1 MLLRM
6 VYYLLLI
13 PYYLLLIPYSLLLKT
28 GIMDSIRISIVQTDI
43 VWENKQENLRLLHEK
58 LQSLRGT
65 TEIVVLPEMFST
77 GFSMQSNMLAE
88 ANSGETIATLKQ
100 WASLFQVA
108 ICGSYITV
116 DNGRYYN
123 RAFFLT
129 PEGEEFYYDKRHL
142 FRMGREAEHFSA
154 GDERLIIPYRG
165 WNICLLVCYDL
176 RFPVWSRNVA
186 NQYDLLIYV
195 ANWPIPRRLA
205 WDTLLRARALENQ
218 CYVCGVNRVG
228 IDGYRL
234 KYNGGSKI
242 YSALG
247 EEAASVPDETEG
259 IATATLNLTALHQ
272 FREKFP
278 VWKDT
283 DEFQLSHS

>member
-1 MLLRM
+1 
-6 VYYLLLI
+6 
-13 PYYLLLIPYSLLLKT
+13 
-28 GIMDSIRISIVQTDI
+28 MDSIRISIVQTDI

-88 ANSGETIATLKQ
+88 TNSGETITTLKQ

-142 FRMGREAEHFSA
+142 FAPGGEARQYTP
-154 GDERLIIPYRG
+154 GDSRAVVEYGGVRFL
-165 WNICLLVCYDL
+165 LLVCYDL
-176 RFPVWSRNVA
+176 RFPVWSRCRGD
-186 NQYDLLIYV
+186 YDAILCC
-195 ANWPIPRRLA
+195 ASWPAPRREV
-205 WDTLLRARALENQ
+205 WRTLLRARAIENQ
-218 CYVCGVNRVG
+218 CYAAGVNRVG
-228 IDGYRL
+228 DDPAARYAGD
-234 KYNGGSKI
+234 
-242 YSALG
+242 SALVDFKGRTMVEAGGG
-247 EEAASVPDETEG
+247 ERILTGVFDTGALAA
-259 IATATLNLTALHQ
+259 

-278 VWKDT
+278 AWRDA
-283 DEFQLSHS
+283 DEFVLK

>member
-1 MLLRM
+1 
-6 VYYLLLI
+6 
-13 PYYLLLIPYSLLLKT
+13 
-28 GIMDSIRISIVQTDI
+28 MDSIRISIVQTDI

-77 GFSMQSNMLAE
+77 GFSMQSDMLAE
-88 ANSGETIATLKQ
+88 ANSGETITTLKQ

-142 FRMGREAEHFSA
+142 FAPGGEARQYTP
-154 GDERLIIPYRG
+154 GDSRAVVEYGGVRFL
-165 WNICLLVCYDL
+165 LLVCYDL
-176 RFPVWSRNVA
+176 RFPVWSRCRGD
-186 NQYDLLIYV
+186 YDAILCC
-195 ANWPIPRRLA
+195 ASWPAPRREV
-205 WDTLLRARALENQ
+205 WRTLLRARAIENQ
-218 CYVCGVNRVG
+218 CYAAGVNRVG
-228 IDGYRL
+228 DDPAARYAGD
-234 KYNGGSKI
+234 
-242 YSALG
+242 SALVDFKGRTMVEAGGG
-247 EEAASVPDETEG
+247 ERILTGVFDTGALAA
-259 IATATLNLTALHQ
+259 

-278 VWKDT
+278 AWRDA
-283 DEFQLSHS
+283 DEFVLK

>member
-1 MLLRM
+1 
-6 VYYLLLI
+6 
-13 PYYLLLIPYSLLLKT
+13 
-28 GIMDSIRISIVQTDI
+28 MDSIRISIVQTDI

-58 LQSLRGT
+58 LQSLCGT

-88 ANSGETIATLKQ
+88 TNSGETIATLKQ

-142 FRMGREAEHFSA
+142 FAPGGEARQYTP
-154 GDERLIIPYRG
+154 GDSRAVVEYGGVRFL
-165 WNICLLVCYDL
+165 LLVCYDL
-176 RFPVWSRNVA
+176 RFPVWSRCRGD
-186 NQYDLLIYV
+186 YDAILCC
-195 ANWPIPRRLA
+195 ASWPAPRREV
-205 WDTLLRARALENQ
+205 WRTLLRARAIENQ
-218 CYVCGVNRVG
+218 CYAAGVNRVG
-228 IDGYRL
+228 DDPAARYAGD
-234 KYNGGSKI
+234 
-242 YSALG
+242 SALVDFKGRTMVEAGGG
-247 EEAASVPDETEG
+247 ERILTGVFDTGALAA
-259 IATATLNLTALHQ
+259 

-278 VWKDT
+278 AWRDA
-283 DEFQLSHS
+283 DEFVLK